1 MTHLRPCY
9 CYRHHG
15 KRSAGRFHSRC
26 GRGQGGVQD
35 RRQPR
40 QADARRR
47 QAAAAG
53 AAVHEGPKHGRGV
66 REARHRERLAAR
78 VAGEA
83 QEGRRPRRRGAPQ
96 LPAAAAAA
104 GGANGRRPRPQYT
117 GGSGTGSS
125 ALSFTRKALS
135 SMARRISGTAT
146 ALFSTDEDATK
157 LESAVE
163 ALEKESENLEEF
175 IGLLRLEVSPRLKRR
190 RGHVTWY
197 GGVLELHDTRGEWG
211 LQEVTVLVG
220 RLEEALAKIST
231 AVHTAEIRDV
241 EGMELEW
248 LAQWVVFLREA
259 RQQGGT
265 VLHALRA
272 ELSKENP
279 EHDREEHQLRSFV
292 LTIESIAGDLKF
304 FNRLITTFCVIFQLF
319 PLTGE
324 VGEVGGGT
332 TSSLGSL
339 VPKFQ
344 CLMYTNIKL

>member
-1 MTHLRPCY
+1 MAKEVV
-9 CYRHHG
+9 G
-15 KRSAGRFHSRC
+15 SI
-26 GRGQGGVQD
+26 
-35 RRQPR
+35 
-40 QADARRR
+40 
-47 QAAAAG
+47 AG
-53 AAVHEGPKHGRGV
+53 AVADKAVSKIVDSLGRQTPVGDKLQ
-66 REARHRERLAAR
+66 RLERLCMR
-78 VAGEA
+78 VRSTVEVSEKHDIESASLLEWREKLKKA
-83 QEGRRPRRRGAPQ
+83 VAPRRRGAPQ

-104 GGANGRRPRPQYT
+104 GAAPADDAQGPST
-117 GGSGTGSS
+117 G
-125 ALSFTRKALS
+125 
-135 SMARRISGTAT
+135 GTAT
-146 ALFSTDEDATK
+146 AYFSSDEDAKK

-248 LAQWVVFLREA
+248 LAQWVIFLREA
-259 RQQGGT
+259 RQQGRT

-304 FNRLITTFCVIFQLF
+304 FNRLITTFCDF
-319 PLTGE
+319 PAFSSYGR
-324 VGEVGGGT
+324 GGRG
-332 TSSLGSL
+332 GRWHH
-339 VPKFQ
+339 Q
-344 CLMYTNIKL
+344 